1 MSAGRMLLVQDE
13 DGTLI
18 AVGALYR
25 DESLDQ
31 AQRLASRAGHHNA
44 GVVPVMSWQE
54 YRDRARK
61 RERQLQREHIK
72 SIVDSAA
79 VEASH

>member
-25 DESLDQ
+25 DESVDQ
-31 AQRLASRAGHHNA
+31 ARQLAARAGHEDIGA
-44 GVVPVMSWQE
+44 VPVMSWQE

-61 RERQLQREHIK
+61 RERQLQRERIA
-72 SIVDSAA
+72 STVDGGR
-79 VEASH
+79 